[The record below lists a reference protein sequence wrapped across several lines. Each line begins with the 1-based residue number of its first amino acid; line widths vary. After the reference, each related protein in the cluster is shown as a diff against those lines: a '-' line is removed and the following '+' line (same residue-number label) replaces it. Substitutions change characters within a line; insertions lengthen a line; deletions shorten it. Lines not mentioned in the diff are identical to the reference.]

1 MQEYIWDGVKR
12 DRLVW
17 IGDMHPEVMTI
28 CSVFDKNDVVPKSLD
43 LVKEMTP
50 LPNWMNGIPTYSIV
64 WIMIQRD
71 WYMHHGDMAYLKE
84 QQPYLKDLLKLL
96 ISKVDANGQEQ
107 LDGFRFVD
115 WPSSPNKEAID
126 CGLQAMIIRAM
137 QDGGELCSILG
148 DTDMANQCS
157 AQIKRMEKATRK
169 LMNGVLKSKLS
180 ADTPGQKQAASL
192 LALTGL
198 IPAKEANDKIIS
210 YNGAHGFSTFYGY
223 YMLQAKAKAGDYQG
237 AMDNI
242 KEYWGAMINLG
253 ATTFWE
259 DFNLDWL
266 PGAGR
271 IDELLEDG
279 KVDIHKSYGDHCYKG
294 YRHSF
299 CHGWASGPTA
309 WLSEHVLG
317 VKVIEPG
324 CKKVKIE
331 PHLGDLR
338 WVEGTYPTP
347 YGPIKVRHEKA
358 SDGKVITT
366 VGAPDEVEIVR

>member
-1 MQEYIWDGVKR
+1 
-12 DRLVW
+12 
-17 IGDMHPEVMTI
+17 MHPEVMTI

-43 LVKEMTP
+43 IVKEMTP

-271 IDELLEDG
+271 IDELPEDG

-309 WLSEHVLG
+309 WLSEYVLG